1 MDTPRDSS
9 RTSGPAPPDPPSP
22 TTGVL
27 LANLRSGAVVDSED
41 EDLRAAATKAGLEV
55 VELSPGLDVRGL
67 IERRRAAGTK
77 LFVVAGGDGSI
88 HSAAQGLVGT
98 DATLAVVP
106 MGSMNHFARDL
117 GLPLAWREALEI
129 AVSGSTR
136 KIDVGKINDRYFLN
150 NVLIGVYVRIS
161 EFRERYR
168 GRVGKWRAYLQGI
181 RMALRHFPDVALI
194 VESSE
199 GTSRVR
205 TQMFTVSVGLDD
217 LSRLGFLAP
226 RTDFDAGTLH
236 VYWLPFLT
244 RGAFALAMTRYVLGV
259 AGTFGDFQSLATPR
273 LRLDSPRR
281 RIQVATD
288 GELSWLAPPI
298 EVAVVAA
305 GLRVR
310 VP

>member
-1 MDTPRDSS
+1 MDTQRDLF
-9 RTSGPAPPDPPSP
+9 RTPGPSPSDPPPP
-22 TTGVL
+22 TSGVL
-27 LANLRSGAVVDSED
+27 LANLRSGASNDAE
-41 EDLRAAATKAGLEV
+41 ETDLRAAAADAGLEV
-55 VELSPGLDVRGL
+55 VELAPGLDVRGL
-67 IERRRAAGTK
+67 IERRRASGTK
-77 LFVVAGGDGSI
+77 LFVVAGGDGSV

-98 DATLAVVP
+98 DATLAVIP

-117 GLPLAWREALEI
+117 GLPLDWRQALQV
-129 AVSGSTR
+129 AVSGST
-136 KIDVGKINDRYFLN
+136 KNVDVGRINDRYFLN

-161 EFRERYR
+161 ESRERYR

-181 RMALRHFPDVALI
+181 RMALRHFPDVALV
-194 VESSE
+194 VETSE
-199 GTSRVR
+199 GTSRIR

-244 RGAFALAMTRYVLGV
+244 RSAFAFAMTRYVLGV
-259 AGTFGDFQSLATPR
+259 AETFGDFQSLATPR

-298 EVAVVAA
+298 EVEVVAA